1 MKLHL
6 SSNKLVLIILYILI
20 FLFSTIALSDAVIDD
35 KVKKITSNL
44 RCMTCQNQTIYDS
57 DADFSKNIK
66 QIVRQKIIDNQSEK
80 EIIDFLVT
88 RYGEYIVFK
97 PQFNRRN
104 IFLWIFPFLIFA
116 LSFVFFIFRL
126 KKNTN
131 LIIVFISFFEFLII
145 TN

>member
-20 FLFSTIALSDAVIDD
+20 FLFSTIALGDAVIDD

-66 QIVRQKIIDNQSEK
+66 QIVRQKIIDNQSEE
-80 EIIDFLVT
+80 EIINFLVT

-126 KKNTN
+126 KKNT
-131 LIIVFISFFEFLII
+131 
-145 TN
+145 T

>member
-80 EIIDFLVT
+80 EIIDFLVA
-88 RYGEYIVFK
+88 RYSEYIVFK

-126 KKNTN
+126 KKNT
-131 LIIVFISFFEFLII
+131 
-145 TN
+145 T

>member
-80 EIIDFLVT
+80 EIIDFLVA

-104 IFLWIFPFLIFA
+104 IICGLFHFLFLHYPLFF
-116 LSFVFFIFRL
+116 SYFVSKKIQLNNSIYFIF
-126 KKNTN
+126 
-131 LIIVFISFFEFLII
+131 
-145 TN
+145 

>member
-66 QIVRQKIIDNQSEK
+66 QIVRKKIIDNQSEK
-80 EIIDFLVT
+80 EIINFLVT

-126 KKNTN
+126 KKNT
-131 LIIVFISFFEFLII
+131 
-145 TN
+145 T

>member
-20 FLFSTIALSDAVIDD
+20 FLFSTIALGDAVIDD

-57 DADFSKNIK
+57 DADFSKNIR

-80 EIIDFLVT
+80 EIIDFLVA
-88 RYGEYIVFK
+88 RYGEYIVFT
-97 PQFNRRN
+97 PQLNRRN

-126 KKNTN
+126 KKNT
-131 LIIVFISFFEFLII
+131 
-145 TN
+145 T

>member
-20 FLFSTIALSDAVIDD
+20 FLFSTVALGEAVIDD

-80 EIIDFLVT
+80 EIINFLVA

-126 KKNTN
+126 KKNT
-131 LIIVFISFFEFLII
+131 
-145 TN
+145 T

>member
-80 EIIDFLVT
+80 EIINFLVT

-116 LSFVFFIFRL
+116 LSFVFFIFRI
-126 KKNTN
+126 KKNSTKQ
-131 LIIVFISFFEFLII
+131 
-145 TN
+145 

>member
-80 EIIDFLVT
+80 EIINFLVT

-126 KKNTN
+126 KKNT
-131 LIIVFISFFEFLII
+131 
-145 TN
+145 T

>member
-20 FLFSTIALSDAVIDD
+20 FLFSTVALGDAVIDN

-126 KKNTN
+126 KKNT
-131 LIIVFISFFEFLII
+131 
-145 TN
+145 T

>member
-6 SSNKLVLIILYILI
+6 SSNKLVLIIFNLLI
-20 FLFSTIALSDAVIDD
+20 ILFSTIALGDAVIDD

-57 DADFSKNIK
+57 DADFSKNIR

-80 EIIDFLVT
+80 EIIDFLVA

-104 IFLWIFPFLIFA
+104 IILWTFPFLIFA

-126 KKNTN
+126 KKNT
-131 LIIVFISFFEFLII
+131 
-145 TN
+145 T

>member
-20 FLFSTIALSDAVIDD
+20 FLLSTIALGDAVIDD

-57 DADFSKNIK
+57 DADFSKTIR
-66 QIVRQKIIDNQSEK
+66 QIVRQKLTDNQSEK
-80 EIIDFLVT
+80 EIINFLVE
-88 RYGEYIVFK
+88 RYGEYIVFT
-97 PQFNRRN
+97 PQLNLRN
-104 IFLWIFPFLIFA
+104 IFLWVFPFLIFA

-126 KKNTN
+126 KKNT
-131 LIIVFISFFEFLII
+131 
-145 TN
+145 T

>member
-20 FLFSTIALSDAVIDD
+20 FLLSTIALGDAVIDD

-57 DADFSKNIK
+57 DADFSKNIR

-80 EIIDFLVT
+80 EIIDFLVA

-116 LSFVFFIFRL
+116 LSFVLFIFRL
-126 KKNTN
+126 KKNT
-131 LIIVFISFFEFLII
+131 
-145 TN
+145 T

>member
-6 SSNKLVLIILYILI
+6 SSNKLVLIILYMLI

-44 RCMTCQNQTIYDS
+44 RCMTCQNQSIYDS
-57 DADFSKNIK
+57 DADFSKNIR

-116 LSFVFFIFRL
+116 LSFVFLIFRL
-126 KKNTN
+126 KKNT
-131 LIIVFISFFEFLII
+131 
-145 TN
+145 T

>member
-80 EIIDFLVT
+80 EIINFLVT

-104 IFLWIFPFLIFA
+104 IILWTFPFLIFA

-126 KKNTN
+126 KKNT
-131 LIIVFISFFEFLII
+131 
-145 TN
+145 T

>member
-1 MKLHL
+1 MKLHP
-6 SSNKLVLIILYILI
+6 SSNKLVLIIVNLSIV
-20 FLFSTIALSDAVIDD
+20 LFSTIALSDGVIDD

-57 DADFSKNIK
+57 DADFSKNIRK
-66 QIVRQKIIDNQSEK
+66 IVRQKIIDNQSEK
-80 EIIDFLVT
+80 EIISFLVV

-116 LSFVFFIFRL
+116 LSFVFFIFYL
-126 KKNTN
+126 KKNT
-131 LIIVFISFFEFLII
+131 
-145 TN
+145 T

>member
-20 FLFSTIALSDAVIDD
+20 FLFSTVALGDAVIDD

-57 DADFSKNIK
+57 DADFSKNIR

-80 EIIDFLVT
+80 EIINFLVT

-97 PQFNRRN
+97 PLFNRRN

-126 KKNTN
+126 KKNT
-131 LIIVFISFFEFLII
+131 
-145 TN
+145 T

>member
-20 FLFSTIALSDAVIDD
+20 FLFSTVTLGDAVIDD

-57 DADFSKNIK
+57 DADFSKNIR

-80 EIIDFLVT
+80 EIIDFLVA

-104 IFLWIFPFLIFA
+104 IILWTFPFLIFA

-126 KKNTN
+126 KKNT
-131 LIIVFISFFEFLII
+131 
-145 TN
+145 T

>member
-20 FLFSTIALSDAVIDD
+20 FLFSTVALGDAVIDD

-57 DADFSKNIK
+57 DADFSKNIR
-66 QIVRQKIIDNQSEK
+66 QIVRQKIIDNKSEK
-80 EIIDFLVT
+80 EIIDFLVA

-126 KKNTN
+126 KKNT
-131 LIIVFISFFEFLII
+131 
-145 TN
+145 T

>member
-1 MKLHL
+1 MNLHL
-6 SSNKLVLIILYILI
+6 SSNKLVLIIFNLLI
-20 FLFSTIALSDAVIDD
+20 FLFSTIALSDEAIDD

-57 DADFSKNIK
+57 DADFSKNIR

-80 EIIDFLVT
+80 EIIDFLVA

-104 IFLWIFPFLIFA
+104 IFLWTFPFLIFHI
-116 LSFVFFIFRL
+116 SSQ
-126 KKNTN
+126 KKNN
-131 LIIVFISFFEFLII
+131 FIIVFISIFEFLII

>member
-20 FLFSTIALSDAVIDD
+20 FLFSTVALGDAVIDD

-44 RCMTCQNQTIYDS
+44 RCMTCQNQSIYDS
-57 DADFSKNIK
+57 DADFSKNIR

-80 EIIDFLVT
+80 EIIDFLVA

-126 KKNTN
+126 KKNT
-131 LIIVFISFFEFLII
+131 
-145 TN
+145 T

>member
-57 DADFSKNIK
+57 DADFSKNIR

-80 EIIDFLVT
+80 EIIDFLVA

-104 IFLWIFPFLIFA
+104 IILWTFPFLIFA

-126 KKNTN
+126 KKNT
-131 LIIVFISFFEFLII
+131 
-145 TN
+145 T

>member
-20 FLFSTIALSDAVIDD
+20 FLFSTIALSDAAIDD

-57 DADFSKNIK
+57 DADFSKNIR
-66 QIVRQKIIDNQSEK
+66 QIVRQKLTDNQSEK
-80 EIIDFLVT
+80 EIINFLVE
-88 RYGEYIVFK
+88 RYGEYIVFT
-97 PQFNRRN
+97 PQLNLRN
-104 IFLWIFPFLIFA
+104 IFLWVFPFLIFT

-126 KKNTN
+126 KKNPTK
-131 LIIVFISFFEFLII
+131 
-145 TN
+145 

>member
-57 DADFSKNIK
+57 ETDFSKNIR
-66 QIVRQKIIDNQSEK
+66 QIVRQQLIKNKSER
-80 EIIDFLVT
+80 EIINFLVT
-88 RYGEYIVFK
+88 RYGEYIVFT
-97 PQFNRRN
+97 PQLNRRN
-104 IFLWIFPFLIFA
+104 IFLWFFPFLIFA
-116 LSFVFFIFRL
+116 LSFVFFIFRV
-126 KKNTN
+126 KKNSTK
-131 LIIVFISFFEFLII
+131 
-145 TN
+145 

>member
-20 FLFSTIALSDAVIDD
+20 FLFSTVALGDAVIDD

-57 DADFSKNIK
+57 DADFSKNIR
-66 QIVRQKIIDNQSEK
+66 QIVRQKIIDNKSEK
-80 EIIDFLVT
+80 EIIDFFVA

-126 KKNTN
+126 KKNT
-131 LIIVFISFFEFLII
+131 
-145 TN
+145 T

>member
-1 MKLHL
+1 MNLHL
-6 SSNKLVLIILYILI
+6 SSNKLVLIIFNLLIL
-20 FLFSTIALSDAVIDD
+20 LFSTIVLSDEAIDD

-57 DADFSKNIK
+57 DADFSKNIR
-66 QIVRQKIIDNQSEK
+66 QIVRQKLIDNQNEK
-80 EIIDFLVT
+80 EIIDFLVA

-104 IFLWIFPFLIFA
+104 IFLWTFPFLIFA

-126 KKNTN
+126 KKNT
-131 LIIVFISFFEFLII
+131 
-145 TN
+145 T